1 MAVTIRDVASL
12 ARVSVA
18 TVSRVLNDRPD
29 VAQPIRDRVMA
40 AAAELG
46 YRPNSVARSL
56 RTRVTRVLGLL
67 IADITNPFFTSVA
80 RGMEDAAQRAG
91 YSVMLANTDED
102 LAKEQQ
108 YLSVAV
114 DERLAGVILA
124 PASSTATDVTV
135 LEQAGIPLVT
145 IDRRL
150 QGAAVDSVTINNFRA
165 ASDATAHLLEQ
176 GCERIAFIGGPVS
189 VTTGSRRLA
198 GYRAALRK
206 AGRVPDEDLI
216 VRADFR
222 VEGGRRAM
230 SELLDRT
237 GFDGVLV
244 GNGFMTIGA
253 LQALAD
259 RGRVVPAD
267 VAVVGF
273 DEEPW
278 TGAFRPSLSV
288 VTQPTYEIG
297 RRAAELL
304 LERIA
309 DRALQPRRLL
319 LQAPLVVRESSLHA
333 SRSRAA
339 AALELAAA
347 GQAAGRP
354 SSPTPTE
361 PTDR

>member
-1 MAVTIRDVASL
+1 MAVTMRDVASR

-29 VAQPIRDRVMA
+29 VAQPIRDRVMTA
-40 AAAELG
+40 VAELG
-46 YRPNSVARSL
+46 YRPDSVARSL

-80 RGMEDAAQRAG
+80 RGMEDAAHRAG

-108 YLSVAV
+108 YLGVAV
-114 DERLAGVILA
+114 AERLAGVVLA
-124 PASSTATDVTV
+124 PASSTTTDIGV
-135 LEQAGIPLVT
+135 LQQAGIPLVT

-150 QGAAVDSVTINNFRA
+150 QGAALDSVTINNFRA
-165 ASDATAHLLEQ
+165 ASDATAHLIEQ
-176 GCERIAFIGGPVS
+176 GCQRIAFIGGPVS

-206 AGRVPDEDLI
+206 AGQVPDEHLI

-237 GFDGVLV
+237 SFDGVLA

-253 LQALAD
+253 LQVLAD
-259 RGRVVPAD
+259 RGHAVPAD

-273 DEEPW
+273 DEESW
-278 TGAFRPSLSV
+278 TSAFRPPLSV

-309 DRALQPRRLL
+309 DRALEPRRLL
-319 LQAPLVVRESSLHA
+319 LEAPLVVRESSLRHA
-333 SRSRAA
+333 PPRQDAPP
-339 AALELAAA
+339 LELAAA
-347 GQAAGRP
+347 DQGPAGAAVP
-354 SSPTPTE
+354 
-361 PTDR
+361 